1 MSGGH
6 KSATVTG
13 LRSWRSWRSSTLNA
27 TELEELLGAGLKA
40 VAAWLRWTWRRCCPK
55 THPLMIFGGF
65 FICLNMFEWHEITEV
80 MHETGHILGLR
91 PGRRQIHGSRGFF
104 KLGKLVVLCPVRQ
117 SLQSAQS
124 AKNAFEIA
132 MPDPNFWCNPPQLTG
147 TTSKGSLGITL
158 ECLKALWRSYE
169 KLQMGKW
176 WKVVVL
182 LLLVGDFAHVIHL
195 QQDSPLRLVTRE
207 CFDVRTRIAQHRM
220 ACLQVFDAKL
230 SQEGTAIMPPGRFSM
245 ELDHNQS
252 QILRSWTTC
261 PPTFQMHM
269 ILRRCPLTCF
279 DLGRIE

>member
-147 TTSKGSLGITL
+147 TTSRVALASL
-158 ECLKALWRSYE
+158 CSAWRHFGEAMRSCRWE
-169 KLQMGKW
+169 SDGKW
-176 WKVVVL
+176 L
-182 LLLVGDFAHVIHL
+182 CCCCLLVTLHMWYTFNKIHHF
-195 QQDSPLRLVTRE
+195 DSLHESALMSGQELHSTEWPVCKCLMPSSPKRE
-207 CFDVRTRIAQHRM
+207 
-220 ACLQVFDAKL
+220 LL
-230 SQEGTAIMPPGRFSM
+230 
-245 ELDHNQS
+245 
-252 QILRSWTTC
+252 
-261 PPTFQMHM
+261 
-269 ILRRCPLTCF
+269 
-279 DLGRIE
+279 